1 MASPPPCVHEIRPA
15 SAYAEHVLLSSM
27 AATQDIP
34 IAFPFVRHGDVKK
47 KFEDMENPSNDHDAH
62 FSANAIPLAESPVPL
77 TERTLRLH
85 DQRFPANFEPGPGF
99 PTNFEPGQGLRDV
112 SHASFT
118 PPVSMGVPASDR
130 EARRIRWGHEKVLAR
145 IMLFEQMGYC
155 EKDLPFALQY
165 DAQSE
170 TSWSSDVHRSNWACS
185 TEQYCAY
192 RRPCDSVAIEDVP
205 MARPWFGLRSEY
217 QPSVCEREAFT
228 REYPPLPGATDVHY
242 GFPSWMRDWKITQYR
257 KKNKKPR
264 EWT

>member
-15 SAYAEHVLLSSM
+15 PDYAEHVLLSSM
-27 AATQDIP
+27 AASQDIP

-62 FSANAIPLAESPVPL
+62 FSANGIPLAESPIPL
-77 TERTLRLH
+77 TERALRLH
-85 DQRFPANFEPGPGF
+85 DQRFPAIFEPGPGF
-99 PTNFEPGQGLRDV
+99 PTNFEPRQGLKDV
-112 SHASFT
+112 SNASFT
-118 PPVSMGVPASDR
+118 PPVSMGVPDDDR

-145 IMLFEQMGYC
+145 IMLFEQMGCC

-192 RRPCDSVAIEDVP
+192 RRPCNSVAIEDVP
-205 MARPWFGLRSEY
+205 MARPWFGLRSQH